1 MSRLAAVET
10 ATIEDGN
17 HRSPYYTEYGTI
29 YDIRKMFGGFCA
41 IPGSLVCARVCMSK
55 TTDSMRFDRADN
67 AYMRF
72 HENGVIFE
80 AVGW

>member
-1 MSRLAAVET
+1 
-10 ATIEDGN
+10 
-17 HRSPYYTEYGTI
+17 
-29 YDIRKMFGGFCA
+29 MFGGFCA

-80 AVGW
+80 AVG